1 MNKSQIQLKNLLNQP
16 YKYGFT
22 TNIKK
27 ERIEKGLNI
36 NIVKLINGKKK
47 EPFFMLDFRLKALE
61 KWQRMIEPN
70 WYFLNYKK
78 PNYQDIR
85 YYSAPIKKKN

>member
-1 MNKSQIQLKNLLNQP
+1 MNKSQIQLKNLINQP

-36 NIVKLINGKKK
+36 NIVKLIKKK
-47 EPFFMLDFRLKALE
+47 KRAIFYA
-61 KWQRMIEPN
+61 
-70 WYFLNYKK
+70 
-78 PNYQDIR
+78 
-85 YYSAPIKKKN
+85 

>member
-1 MNKSQIQLKNLLNQP
+1 MNKSQIQLKNLINQP

-36 NIVKLINGKKK
+36 DIVKLINEKKK
-47 EPFFMLDFRLKALE
+47 EPFFMLDFRLKALA
-61 KWQRMIEPN
+61 KWQKMIEPN
-70 WYFLNYKK
+70 WSFLNYKK
-78 PNYQDIR
+78 PNYQNIR
-85 YYSAPIKKKN
+85 YYSAPL